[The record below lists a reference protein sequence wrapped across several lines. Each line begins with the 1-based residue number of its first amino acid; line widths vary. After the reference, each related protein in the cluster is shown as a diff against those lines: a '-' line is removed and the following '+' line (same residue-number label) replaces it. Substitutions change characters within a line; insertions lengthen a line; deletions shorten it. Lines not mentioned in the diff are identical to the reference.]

1 MPNYFGNMYN
11 GYPQPMPQMQAA
23 QMPQG
28 EMLIPVK
35 SDEEVIRYPIAPGNS
50 LSFRSVTEPYIYT
63 KTLTS
68 QFSQPVVEKY
78 RLVKEDAN
86 AEPKVVYATKDE
98 LDAVAAKVAEL
109 MRGAVK
115 NE

>member
-11 GYPQPMPQMQAA
+11 YPQMQAT

-35 SDEEVIRYPIAPGNS
+35 GDEEVIRYPIAPGNS

-86 AEPKVVYATKDE
+86 TAPKVVYATKDE

-115 NE
+115 DE